1 MKKFIFTL
9 LLIGAV
15 GAHSAFAQAP
25 SSKKINAGIGVS
37 GWGIPVFATVEIPL
51 QAENQSIVFG
61 GSFRSKTESFSYL
74 TSSSSWR
81 HTIIGLEGGWNY
93 YFDDLLDVPRDF
105 DLYGGLR
112 LNYYIWQTKLVD
124 NIDGFNGEYT
134 GSSGGLGVRGVIGGR
149 YHFKESTSLFVELG
163 GGNMISGGR
172 LGLSFGI

>member
-1 MKKFIFTL
+1 MKKL
-9 LLIGAV
+9 LLLLTFLCAIGINAI
-15 GAHSAFAQAP
+15 SAQAP

-51 QAENQSIVFG
+51 KAANQSIVFG

-74 TSSSSWR
+74 PRSSSWR

-93 YFDDLLDVPRDF
+93 YFDDLIDVPRDF

-112 LNYYIWQTKLVD
+112 LNYYIWQTKLVG

-134 GSSGGLGVRGVIGGR
+134 GSSGGLGFRGVIGGR

-172 LGLSFGI
+172 LGLSFGF